1 MKLSPKLSPGSKSTK
16 LQPRLCSI
24 ACALA
29 LLCLG
34 GLAGTTPTR
43 VAAAE
48 TNLLLASTTD
58 DAKQALENAQKAAV
72 NKFDELWRQIEQ
84 QRLSHRT
91 RDEIVAWVIMGLLVG
106 GMLNLLTKLK
116 TASTVFFGLTGAFLG
131 GIVAHVT
138 QLNLGLG
145 PVLIRYEDLLFSF
158 AGGLLLVFVARSLM
172 KRKQPK
178 GKQEKD

>member
-1 MKLSPKLSPGSKSTK
+1 MKPSPKLSPGSKSTK
-16 LQPRLCSI
+16 LQPRLRSL

-34 GLAGTTPTR
+34 GLASTTPTR

-48 TNLLLASTTD
+48 TGVFFASTTD

-106 GMLNLLTKLK
+106 GLLNLLTNLK
-116 TASTVFFGLTGAFLG
+116 KPTTVFFGLAGAFLG
-131 GIVAHVT
+131 GIVAHIT
-138 QLNLGLG
+138 RLNLGLG

-158 AGGLLLVFVARSLM
+158 AGGLLLVFVARSFM
-172 KRKQPK
+172 KKKQPK
-178 GKQEKD
+178 AKQEKD

>member
-1 MKLSPKLSPGSKSTK
+1 
-16 LQPRLCSI
+16 
-24 ACALA
+24 
-29 LLCLG
+29 
-34 GLAGTTPTR
+34 
-43 VAAAE
+43 
-48 TNLLLASTTD
+48 
-58 DAKQALENAQKAAV
+58 
-72 NKFDELWRQIEQ
+72 
-84 QRLSHRT
+84 
-91 RDEIVAWVIMGLLVG
+91 VIMGLLVG